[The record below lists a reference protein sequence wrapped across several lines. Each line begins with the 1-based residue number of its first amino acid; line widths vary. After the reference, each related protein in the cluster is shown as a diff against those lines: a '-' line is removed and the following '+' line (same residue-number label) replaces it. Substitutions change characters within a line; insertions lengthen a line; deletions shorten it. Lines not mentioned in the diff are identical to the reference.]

1 MTVVNQDN
9 ALQTFVTIPKGY
21 IEGQA
26 ITLEIKDE
34 QTKVVFTYTDLEVYP
49 NVYDLVYI
57 QAEID
62 CLYEGGFFEF
72 KALNG
77 NGDVLYKD
85 QLFSTNQAAANYSI
99 NKDKYTSLNTNNND
113 FIVIQ

>member
-9 ALQTFVTIPKGY
+9 TLQTFITIPKGY
-21 IEGQA
+21 VEGEA
-26 ITLEIKDE
+26 ITLKIKDE
-34 QTKVVFTYTDLEVYP
+34 QTKEVFTYTNLQVYP

-72 KALNG
+72 KALNS
-77 NGDVLYKD
+77 NSNVLYKD
-85 QLFSTNQAAANYSI
+85 QLFSTNQSIATYSI

-113 FIVIQ
+113 FIVLQ